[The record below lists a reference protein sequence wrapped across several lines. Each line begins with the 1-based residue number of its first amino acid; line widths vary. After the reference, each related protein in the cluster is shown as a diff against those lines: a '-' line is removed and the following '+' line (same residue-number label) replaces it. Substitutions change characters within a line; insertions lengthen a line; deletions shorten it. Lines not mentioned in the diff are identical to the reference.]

1 MRIGMVINV
10 NISTKLPF
18 VNHNVKTS
26 TRLGHPLWAGFPLYL
41 LPKDAAALPDA

>member
-26 TRLGHPLWAGFPLYL
+26 TRLGHPLWAGLSAVSSTEGCRCTP
-41 LPKDAAALPDA
+41 